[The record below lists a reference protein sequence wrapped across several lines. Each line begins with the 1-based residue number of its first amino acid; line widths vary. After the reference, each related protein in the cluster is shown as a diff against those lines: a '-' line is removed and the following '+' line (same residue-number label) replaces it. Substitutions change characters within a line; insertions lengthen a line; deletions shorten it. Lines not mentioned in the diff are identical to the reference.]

1 MARDALQTSAIAA
14 NSAYK
19 DKLILKNPPHRAQK
33 TAATSQCKQCEVEID
48 ELVWSRRQKKMIERT
63 LCTSCWRKNNPRQ
76 PKEASVG
83 GKSDEVSALLLGSIE
98 TVESVPKSSTFQE
111 MH

>member
-1 MARDALQTSAIAA
+1 
-14 NSAYK
+14 
-19 DKLILKNPPHRAQK
+19 
-33 TAATSQCKQCEVEID
+33 
-48 ELVWSRRQKKMIERT
+48 MIERT

-98 TVESVPKSSTFQE
+98 TVESVLSACEDSLDCVSEIVLDHHIYDSVAGWKRSESMPHPTL
-111 MH
+111 